1 MNKFALVLFALFISH
16 TTYCQSYDLAAGVR
30 LGTDLGVSL
39 KMRIPPLDENFTGE
53 FIVQSS
59 LERQEGL
66 LTLLGEQHFPL
77 ITRRI
82 NLYAG
87 IGAHVGWLEDDPDRA
102 EEYKAPAGVSL
113 IGGAELNFKRL
124 NVSVDF
130 KPAINLS
137 GGDKT
142 FYSQSAV
149 TIRYIPF
156 QRYDIFESPRQKR
169 KRQRQEKRR
178 RKAQDRAASG
188 KKGWQFWKKG

>member
-1 MNKFALVLFALFISH
+1 MNKYALALIALFAIQPTFS
-16 TTYCQSYDLAAGVR
+16 QSYDLAAGVR
-30 LGTDLGVSL
+30 LGTDLGVSV
-39 KMRIPPLDENFTGE
+39 KMRVPPLDENFTGE
-53 FIVQSS
+53 FIIQSS

-66 LTLLGEQHFPL
+66 ITLLGEQHFPL

-87 IGAHVGWLEDDPDRA
+87 IGLHAGWLEEDPDRDLD
-102 EEYKAPAGVSL
+102 YKAPAGVSL

-156 QRYDIFESPRQKR
+156 QRYDIFASPKEKR

-178 RKAQDRAASG
+178 KKAQDRAASG
-188 KKGWQFWKKG
+188 RKSWQFWKKG